1 VVRKNE
7 QPFEKKNTVS
17 LEPHDKDE
25 TLGKILISEKEKLT
39 GKKLLLMGSKAFKE
53 KELPQ
58 QIIEKM
64 DEAMILD
71 MTIIVG
77 EAPGAC
83 RLYQDYLQSKHYLNV
98 IVGHAR
104 SMRYNV
110 GAWKTVKYG
119 DDLKDRE
126 RNMIE
131 DADSALIIWA
141 DNSGVIAE
149 NLEFLKRRKTPT
161 FIYEYETKTG
171 REKASWLD
179 PGRIYDPYYYK
190 KEYWRSQRQ
199 RTHKNTQTKEK

>member
-141 DNSGVIAE
+141 D
-149 NLEFLKRRKTPT
+149 
-161 FIYEYETKTG
+161 EYETKTG

>member
-1 VVRKNE
+1 VVQKNE
-7 QPFEKKNTVS
+7 QPFEKRSAVPPGTR
-17 LEPHDKDE
+17 DTDE
-25 TLGKILISEKEKLT
+25 TLQGILMSKKEKLT

-53 KELPQ
+53 KELPHQ
-58 QIIEKM
+58 VREKI
-64 DEAMILD
+64 DEAIVLD

-83 RLYQDYLQSKHYLNV
+83 RLFQDYLQSKQYPHV

-119 DDLKDRE
+119 DDLKERE

-131 DADSALIIWA
+131 DADSALIIWV
-141 DNSGVIAE
+141 DKSGVIAE
-149 NLEFLKRRKTPT
+149 NLEFLKRREIPT

-171 REKASWLD
+171 RERTSWLD

-190 KEYWRSQRQ
+190 KEYWRSQKQ
-199 RTHKNTQTKEK
+199 RMYKDAQPKEK